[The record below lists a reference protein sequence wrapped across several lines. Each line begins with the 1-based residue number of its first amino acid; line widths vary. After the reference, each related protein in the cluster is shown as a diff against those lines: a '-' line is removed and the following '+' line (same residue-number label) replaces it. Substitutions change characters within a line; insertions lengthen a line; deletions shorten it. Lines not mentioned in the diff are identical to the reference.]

1 MLMKVAVLVF
11 IIFTIMGY
19 KNMFNP
25 KKSFYKS
32 VRTWRDAINKSGFTV
47 TFISALIIT
56 IMFGIYFT
64 LLYYNIGKVNELLAW
79 LSAIQMVSMLY
90 NSFKMLNMVSE
101 IGDNKEPKCTS
112 RWYAIPM
119 TLFDTFYISLAIMYM
134 YLV

>member
-25 KKSFYKS
+25 QKAFNKS
-32 VRTWRDAINKSGFTV
+32 VQTWKDTINKSGFTA

-56 IMFGIYFT
+56 IIFGIYFT

-101 IGDNKEPKCTS
+101 IRDNKEPKCTS
-112 RWYAIPM
+112 RLYAIPM

>member
-1 MLMKVAVLVF
+1 
-11 IIFTIMGY
+11 
-19 KNMFNP
+19 
-25 KKSFYKS
+25 
-32 VRTWRDAINKSGFTV
+32 
-47 TFISALIIT
+47 
-56 IMFGIYFT
+56 MFGIYFT